1 MIYNR
6 NEALESDALYFDAA
20 RLKMALFTDANGNRG
35 PRHVFERPGVKVED
49 NVSFFANSSTMP
61 WITIGAGSVVNCG
74 KGVKESIP
82 ANTEV

>member
-1 MIYNR
+1 MQVGAELGRFVIVGAN
-6 NEALESDALYFDAA
+6 AVVCHDAHLGDFVN
-20 RLKMALFTDANGNRG
+20 MG
-35 PRHVFERPGVKVED
+35 PGTVVASGVKVED